1 VALHLRILLD
11 TNILIPLQDSV
22 AVLRPNLAH
31 VMEMCNGRHQLVY
44 HPASLRDT
52 ARDRDEARHDRTLA
66 RLRQFGELPE
76 GPPCRWNVPGLSEND
91 SLTKMDN

>member
-52 ARDRDEARHDRTLA
+52 ARDRDEARRDRRDRPAGGTYPA
-66 RLRQFGELPE
+66 CPRTTP
-76 GPPCRWNVPGLSEND
+76 
-91 SLTKMDN
+91 